1 MSSISAARDRRKER
15 HLGAIGQH
23 NIRRRHDL
31 IHGHAHRAALGQ
43 AFGPGRAAR
52 DQFGAQRGER
62 GGPGGDALAVLAT
75 ASRIEA
81 K

>member
-31 IHGHAHRAALGQ
+31 IHGHAHRAASARPSAQG
-43 AFGPGRAAR
+43 APRATSSAR
-52 DQFGAQRGER
+52 SAASVAAPVVTRSLSW
-62 GGPGGDALAVLAT
+62 PT